1 MEHTRGRALR
11 GIEAIAGRFQ
21 QGIVFGR
28 GRESGKMDG
37 RSGRALGINRREFVR
52 GSAWLA
58 AGALAEG
65 RLLAAEAA
73 LGGGRS
79 FRCDDAGLMR
89 VYESALHTL
98 AGNVVRVAGYRELVL
113 VEGSVYHG
121 VWLECAPQEGLV
133 WSETGTAAALA
144 VARNN
149 HRIFFA
155 LQKEDGQLPCWVRA
169 ETPVSAGHSRAGR
182 AGSGRTRVEH
192 GHEPARVRGGGPGY
206 GQIQMVVPIAATAWE
221 LAQQWGD
228 EELLNTAYA
237 ACGLWDE
244 WLRKYRDTRGTG
256 LCEGFCTW
264 DTGMDNSPRWA
275 GMPNACPDGDARKC
289 PDAPGLPR
297 LCPDLSAT
305 VYGGRVALAEMA
317 KALGKTSEADR
328 WSEAAQAI
336 RQLIEERLYD
346 PETGAF
352 YDVDA
357 SGRFVRVRS
366 VATLRVL
373 GEHVAGPELFEAV
386 WRKQVHNTGAFWA
399 PYPFPSEAL
408 DDPTFVRPI
417 VTNSWGGAAQALTAL
432 RAPRWM
438 ESYGKPAELAWM
450 MRQWVS
456 VIEQAEAF
464 RQQMDPMTGE
474 FTAGDPGGYSPA
486 ALVLVDFV
494 WRLSGVRAEGELL
507 EWNVRAPSSTSGEQG
522 RAVFAQPLAG
532 RTAELRY
539 ENGKAELRLG
549 NRPIANVD
557 GVVRL
562 VTTRAGA
569 VREMV
574 GISDVEGVVA
584 VREPGLAERKM
595 RMRPNARVRLGL

>member
-1 MEHTRGRALR
+1 M
-11 GIEAIAGRFQ
+11 
-21 QGIVFGR
+21 
-28 GRESGKMDG
+28 
-37 RSGRALGINRREFVR
+37 NRREFVR
-52 GSAWLA
+52 GGAGLA
-58 AGALAEG
+58 AGALAPG
-65 RLLAAEAA
+65 RLLGAAEAA
-73 LGGGRS
+73 GVGGRS
-79 FRCDDAGLMR
+79 FHCDDAGRMR
-89 VYESALHTL
+89 VYEAALRTL
-98 AGNVVRVAGYRELVL
+98 AGNVVRVAGYREPVL

-133 WSETGTAAALA
+133 YSETGMAAAQA
-144 VARNN
+144 AARNN

-169 ETPVSAGHSRAGR
+169 GTPVAGHPATPRRSHVGR
-182 AGSGRTRVEH
+182 AGNAPAV
-192 GHEPARVRGGGPGY
+192 ARVRGGGPGF

-221 LAQQWGD
+221 LAQQTGD
-228 EELLNTAYA
+228 DELLHTAYL
-237 ACGLWDE
+237 ACGRWDA

-275 GMPNACPDGDARKC
+275 GMPNACPEGDARKC
-289 PDAPGLPR
+289 PDAQGLPR

-305 VYGGRVALAEMA
+305 VYGGRVALAAMA

-352 YDVDA
+352 YDVDG

-373 GEHVAGPELFEAV
+373 GEHVAGQELFETV

-417 VTNSWGGAAQALTAL
+417 VANSWGGAAQALTAL

-438 ESYGKPAELAWM
+438 EFYGKPSELAWM
-450 MRQWVS
+450 MQQWVS
-456 VIEQAEAF
+456 AIQQAGAF
-464 RQQMDPMTGE
+464 RQQMDPMTGD

-486 ALVLVDFV
+486 ALVFIDLV

-507 EWNVRAPSSTSGEQG
+507 EWNVRAPSEEG
-522 RAVFAQPLAG
+522 RAFFRLPLAG

-539 ENGKAELRLG
+539 EKGKAQLQLG
-549 NRPIANVD
+549 GRPVAEVE

-562 VTTRAGA
+562 VTTRDG
-569 VREMV
+569 VLREAV
-574 GISDVEGVVA
+574 GINDVESA
-584 VREPGLAERKM
+584 VTVTNLQIGGRPKKKIRI
-595 RMRPNARVRLGL
+595 RPNARVRLEG

>member
-1 MEHTRGRALR
+1 M
-11 GIEAIAGRFQ
+11 
-21 QGIVFGR
+21 
-28 GRESGKMDG
+28 
-37 RSGRALGINRREFVR
+37 
-52 GSAWLA
+52 
-58 AGALAEG
+58 
-65 RLLAAEAA
+65 
-73 LGGGRS
+73 GGRS
-79 FRCDDAGLMR
+79 FHCDDAERMR
-89 VYESALHTL
+89 VYAAALRTL
-98 AGNVVRVAGYRELVL
+98 HGNVVRVSGYREPVL

-133 WSETGTAAALA
+133 WSETGTAAAQA
-144 VARNN
+144 AARNN

-169 ETPVSAGHSRAGR
+169 GEPVKTAAAAHRKSD
-182 AGSGRTRVEH
+182 H
-192 GHEPARVRGGGPGY
+192 GHARARTSRSGPEPARVRGGGPGY
-206 GQIQMVVPIAATAWE
+206 GQIQMVVAVAATAWE
-221 LAQQWGD
+221 LAQQTGD
-228 EELLNTAYA
+228 DELLAMAYA
-237 ACGLWDE
+237 ACGRWDA
-244 WLRKYRDTRGTG
+244 WLRKYRNTRGTG

-275 GMPNACPDGDARKC
+275 GMPNACPDGDARRC
-289 PDAPGLPR
+289 SDAPGLPR

-305 VYGGRVALAEMA
+305 VYGGRVAMAGMA

-328 WSEAAQAI
+328 WNEAAQAI

-373 GEHVAGPELFEAV
+373 GERVVGQELFETL
-386 WRKQVHNTGAFWA
+386 WRKQAHNTGAFWA

-408 DDPTFVRPI
+408 DDPTFVRTI

-438 ESYGKPAELAWM
+438 EAYGKPAELAWLM
-450 MRQWVS
+450 QQWVS
-456 VIEQAEAF
+456 AIQEAGAF

-474 FTAGDPGGYSPA
+474 ITAGDPGGYSPA
-486 ALVLVDFV
+486 ALVFSDFI

-507 EWNVRAPSSTSGEQG
+507 EWNVRAPSSRALFSLPVAG
-522 RAVFAQPLAG
+522 RA
-532 RTAELRY
+532 AELRY

-549 NRPIANVD
+549 GRLIAEVE
-557 GVVRL
+557 GVARL
-562 VTTRAGA
+562 VTTRSGVLREA
-569 VREMV
+569 V
-574 GISDVEGVVA
+574 GTADVEGVVT
-584 VREPGLAERKM
+584 VREAGRAERQL
-595 RMRPNARVRLGL
+595 RMRPNARVRV

>member
-1 MEHTRGRALR
+1 
-11 GIEAIAGRFQ
+11 
-21 QGIVFGR
+21 
-28 GRESGKMDG
+28 
-37 RSGRALGINRREFVR
+37 
-52 GSAWLA
+52 
-58 AGALAEG
+58 
-65 RLLAAEAA
+65 
-73 LGGGRS
+73 
-79 FRCDDAGLMR
+79 MR
-89 VYESALHTL
+89 VYEAALRTL
-98 AGNVVRVAGYRELVL
+98 AGNVVRVSGYREPVL

-133 WSETGTAAALA
+133 WSETGTAAARA
-144 VARNN
+144 AARNN
-149 HRIFFA
+149 QRIFFA

-169 ETPVSAGHSRAGR
+169 GTVAPAPAHGKAGR
-182 AGSGRTRVEH
+182 THAVPKRGAKEH
-192 GHEPARVRGGGPGY
+192 AAARVRGGGPGF
-206 GQIQMVVPIAATAWE
+206 GQIQMVVPVAATAWE
-221 LAQQWGD
+221 LAQQTGD
-228 EELLNTAYA
+228 DELLHMAYA
-237 ACGLWDE
+237 ACGRWDA

-275 GMPNACPDGDARKC
+275 GMPDACPEGDARKC
-289 PDAPGLPR
+289 ADAPGLPR

-305 VYGGRVALAEMA
+305 VYGGRVALAGMA

-328 WSEAAQAI
+328 WGEAAQAI

-366 VATLRVL
+366 AATLRVL

-386 WRKQVHNTGAFWA
+386 WRRQAHNPGAFWA

-438 ESYGKPAELAWM
+438 EHYGKPAELAWM
-450 MRQWVS
+450 MQQWVS
-456 VIEQAEAF
+456 AVEQAGAC

-486 ALVLVDFV
+486 ALVFVDFV
-494 WRLSGVRAEGELL
+494 WRLSGVRMDGELL
-507 EWNVRAPSSTSGEQG
+507 EWNVRPPFSSGGE
-522 RAVFAQPLAG
+522 RAVFALPLAG

-539 ENGKAELRLG
+539 EKGNAALRLG
-549 NRPIANVD
+549 GRSIAEVE
-557 GVVRL
+557 GTARL
-562 VTTRAGA
+562 VTTRAGEL
-569 VREMV
+569 REAV
-574 GISDVEGVVA
+574 GIGDEESVVT
-584 VREPGLAERKM
+584 VREPGRTVRKM
-595 RMRPNARVRLGL
+595 RMRPNARARLGA

>member
-1 MEHTRGRALR
+1 M
-11 GIEAIAGRFQ
+11 
-21 QGIVFGR
+21 
-28 GRESGKMDG
+28 
-37 RSGRALGINRREFVR
+37 NRRELVR
-52 GSAWLA
+52 RGAWLA
-58 AGALAEG
+58 AGAVAEG
-65 RLLAAEAA
+65 RLAGAVREAA
-73 LGGGRS
+73 NAMGHGGGRS
-79 FRCDDAGLMR
+79 FRCEDAGLMR
-89 VYESALHTL
+89 VYEAALRTL
-98 AGNVVRVAGYRELVL
+98 EGNVVRVAGYREPVL

-121 VWLECAPQEGLV
+121 VWLEGAPQEGQV
-133 WSETGTAAALA
+133 YSETGLAGARAA
-144 VARNN
+144 ARNN

-169 ETPVSAGHSRAGR
+169 G
-182 AGSGRTRVEH
+182 
-192 GHEPARVRGGGPGY
+192 EPARDHRGSHPARTGQQAHGPARASGGGPGF

-221 LAQQWGD
+221 LAQQTSD
-228 EELLNTAYA
+228 EELLAIAYA
-237 ACGLWDE
+237 ACGRWDG
-244 WLRKYRDTRGTG
+244 WLRRYRDTRRTG

-275 GMPNACPDGDARKC
+275 GMPNLCPGADARKR

-328 WSEAAQAI
+328 WSESAQAI

-357 SGRFVRVRS
+357 GGRFVRVRS

-373 GEHVAGPELFEAV
+373 GEHVVGQELFETV
-386 WRKQVHNTGAFWA
+386 WRKQAHNTAAFWT

-417 VTNSWGGAAQALTAL
+417 VANSWGGAAQALTAL

-438 ESYGKPAELAWM
+438 EHYGKPAELAWM
-450 MRQWVS
+450 MQQWIS
-456 VIEQAEAF
+456 AIQQAGAF

-474 FTAGDPGGYSPA
+474 FTRPDPGGYSPA

-494 WRLSGVRAEGELL
+494 WRLSGVRAEGDML
-507 EWNVRAPSSTSGEQG
+507 EWNVRAPSDKGG
-522 RAVFAQPLAG
+522 AAFALPLEG
-532 RTAELRY
+532 KTAELRY
-539 ENGKAELRLG
+539 HNGAAELRLAG
-549 NRPIANVD
+549 RLIAEVE
-557 GVVRL
+557 GVARL
-562 VTTRAGA
+562 VTTRDGV
-569 VREMV
+569 VREAV
-574 GISDVEGVVA
+574 GIGDAEGVVT
-584 VREPGLAERKM
+584 VRLAGRAERKV
-595 RMRPNARVRLGL
+595 RMRPNGRVRMEG